1 MIHFGT
7 IEIVELP
14 MVIGDNPSTIGV
26 PITVDWWYPCD
37 IEGDD
42 DHDSDQRHTRTRRGL
57 VQSIPNEYKRILPLD
72 VYEKERS
79 TRRSRKQ
86 LHWSRQAREEMLLRQ
101 GFTEQE
107 MRLAEFEALIIR
119 RSRRLSQFD
128 REEYEDDGEQDS
140 GDAYSDAFCKERLAI
155 SSSSNLFEEAS
166 PVKGKIS
173 FSRNRNCS
181 ALLGSSIPPLSPP
194 PTMLNRACT
203 IWQSGGSP
211 DQPLRGAPKRSSD
224 KSAVGEEVSAALLV
238 EVEEEAEEELLQMQS
253 TTVSSEAGLGTDHHA
268 VLSATV
274 SVSRRSSISSSDTY
288 SSTTSFDRMVSSM
301 PPMQPL
307 VIPARTA

>member
-1 MIHFGT
+1 MLG
-7 IEIVELP
+7 
-14 MVIGDNPSTIGV
+14 
-26 PITVDWWYPCD
+26 CD
-37 IEGDD
+37 
-42 DHDSDQRHTRTRRGL
+42 R
-57 VQSIPNEYKRILPLD
+57 
-72 VYEKERS
+72 
-79 TRRSRKQ
+79 
-86 LHWSRQAREEMLLRQ
+86 LLRQ

-128 REEYEDDGEQDS
+128 REENEDDGEQDG
-140 GDAYSDAFCKERLAI
+140 GDTYSDAFCKERLAI
-155 SSSSNLFEEAS
+155 SSSSNLSEETS
-166 PVKGKIS
+166 PVKAKIS

-181 ALLGSSIPPLSPP
+181 ELRGSSIPPLSPP
-194 PTMLNRACT
+194 PTMLNRAST

-224 KSAVGEEVSAALLV
+224 ESAVGGEVSAALLV
-238 EVEEEAEEELLQMQS
+238 EVEEEEEESLVQMQS
-253 TTVSSEAGLGTDHHA
+253 TTVANEAGLGTDHA